1 MFAYSILYISE
12 GCMNELKY
20 MAMKAKSRL
29 LNKGIRQIYI
39 SAKKENESKV
49 LEVPSFEI
57 LNETERKKQILNN
70 IRSRII

>member
-1 MFAYSILYISE
+1 
-12 GCMNELKY
+12 MNELKY

-49 LEVPSFEI
+49 LQVPSFEI

-70 IRSRII
+70 IRSRIM